1 MPDIRSIAIY
11 VLLATTLLLGVA
23 SCSERLLVR
32 STRADLVVQKAALK
46 TQTEALIAQKKEAAE
61 RLRELNASV
70 LAQQKRLD
78 DVHAIQEKYDVANTK
93 TIEQLRVDLARMRAA
108 ARRLLGAADA
118 PVTGPGGGA
127 EQGTDTAS
135 TGSGFG
141 YRTQA
146 SGVLPDAPT
155 DEGDEDAY
163 DADRINNAYIACRA
177 DAVNVRKK

>member
-11 VLLATTLLLGVA
+11 VLLATTILLGA
-23 SCSERLLVR
+23 AACSERMVLR
-32 STRADLVVQKAALK
+32 STKAAL
-46 TQTEALIAQKKEAAE
+46 TAQTAALVAQKKEAAE

-70 LAQQKRLD
+70 LVQQTRLD
-78 DVHAIQEKYDVANTK
+78 EAHAKQEKYDATNTK

-118 PVTGPGGGA
+118 ISGPGGGA
-127 EQGTDTAS
+127 QQDPAAAS

-141 YRTQA
+141 YRA
-146 SGVLPDAPT
+146 EARGVLPDAPT

-177 DAVNVRKK
+177 DAVSVRKKQ